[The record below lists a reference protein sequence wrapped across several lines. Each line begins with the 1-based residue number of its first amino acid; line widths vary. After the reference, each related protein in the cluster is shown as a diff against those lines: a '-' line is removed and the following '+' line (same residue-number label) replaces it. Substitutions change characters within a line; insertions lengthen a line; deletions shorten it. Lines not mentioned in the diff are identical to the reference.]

1 MRDLI
6 RKNEDFML
14 IVSQNM
20 TNYDVSLPQD
30 TILRINLAWINDLDT
45 LKNILEEKSEQ
56 IIFID
61 LPKNRTKPPNNRY
74 SMDEIKP
81 ILESY
86 SNIKY
91 FALSNVDSAEYL
103 AEYMTYVPENITI
116 VPKIESHLGIKNIEE
131 ISKLLGDEKVV
142 MLDHDDLYSS
152 MLKKNDDPKNFQVYI
167 QQLIDFCT
175 RNDVT
180 LLRTVGVMFA
190 DTEKRVSEYVK

>member
-1 MRDLI
+1 MI
-6 RKNEDFML
+6 GIKEML

-20 TNYDVSLPQD
+20 TNYDVQLPRD
-30 TILRINLAWINDLDT
+30 TILRINLAWINDLET
-45 LKNILEEKSEQ
+45 LKNILEAKSENS
-56 IIFID
+56 IFID

-103 AEYMTYVPENITI
+103 SEYLDYIPKNIVI

-131 ISKLLGDEKVV
+131 ITKLLGDEKIV

-152 MLKKNDDPKNFQVYI
+152 MLKKNDEPKNFQVYI
-167 QQLIDFCT
+167 QQLIDFC
-175 RNDVT
+175 NKNNVA

-190 DTEKRVSEYVK
+190 DTEKRVSEYVN

>member
-1 MRDLI
+1 
-6 RKNEDFML
+6 
-14 IVSQNM
+14 M
-20 TNYDVSLPQD
+20 TNYDVNLPKD
-30 TILRINLAWINDLDT
+30 TILRINLAWINNLET
-45 LKNILEEKSEQ
+45 LKNILEKKSKEK
-56 IIFID
+56 IFID

-103 AEYMTYVPENITI
+103 AQYLEYVPKNVVI
-116 VPKIESHLGIKNIEE
+116 VPKIESPLGIKNIKE
-131 ISKLLGDEKVV
+131 ISELLGDEKIV

-152 MLKKNDDPKNFQVYI
+152 MLKKNDDPDNFQVYI
-167 QQLIDFCT
+167 QQLIDFCEK
-175 RNDVT
+175 NNVT

>member
-1 MRDLI
+1 
-6 RKNEDFML
+6 ML
-14 IVSQNM
+14 IASQNI
-20 TNYDVSLPQD
+20 TNYDVNLPKD
-30 TILRINLAWINDLDT
+30 VVFRINLAWINDLES
-45 LKNILEEKSEQ
+45 LKNILETKSENK
-56 IIFID
+56 IFID

-74 SMDEIKP
+74 TMNEIKP

-103 AEYMTYVPENITI
+103 AEYLNYIPKNIVV

-131 ISKLLGDEKVV
+131 ITKLLGNEKIV

-167 QQLIDFCT
+167 QSLIDFCKQ
-175 RNDVT
+175 NDVM
-180 LLRTVGVMFA
+180 LLRTVGVIFA
-190 DTEKRVSEYVK
+190 DSEKRVSEYVK

>member
-1 MRDLI
+1 
-6 RKNEDFML
+6 ML

-20 TNYDVSLPQD
+20 TNYDVSLPDD
-30 TILRINLAWINDLDT
+30 TIFRINLAWISDLET
-45 LKNILEEKSEQ
+45 LKTILQKHENHK
-56 IIFID
+56 IFID

-74 SMDEIKP
+74 SMNEIKP

-86 SNIKY
+86 NNIKY

-103 AEYMTYVPENITI
+103 TEYLDYVPKNIVI
-116 VPKIESHLGIKNIEE
+116 VPKIESPLGIKNIEE
-131 ISKLLGDEKVV
+131 ISNLLGDEKIV

-167 QQLIDFCT
+167 QQLIDFC
-175 RNDVT
+175 NENNVT

>member
-1 MRDLI
+1 
-6 RKNEDFML
+6 
-14 IVSQNM
+14 M
-20 TNYDVSLPQD
+20 TNYDVQLPKD
-30 TILRINLAWINDLDT
+30 TILRINLAWINDLET
-45 LKNILEEKSEQ
+45 LKNILEVKSENS
-56 IIFID
+56 IFID

-103 AEYMTYVPENITI
+103 SEYIDYIP
-116 VPKIESHLGIKNIEE
+116 KNIEE
-131 ISKLLGDEKVV
+131 ITKLLGDEKIV

-167 QQLIDFCT
+167 QQLIDFC
-175 RNDVT
+175 NKNNVA
-180 LLRTVGVMFA
+180 LLRTVGVIFA
-190 DTEKRVSEYVK
+190 DTEKRVSEYVN

>member
-1 MRDLI
+1 
-6 RKNEDFML
+6 ML
-14 IVSQNM
+14 IASQNI
-20 TNYDVSLPQD
+20 TNYDVNLPKD
-30 TILRINLAWINDLDT
+30 VVFRINLAWINDLES
-45 LKNILEEKSEQ
+45 LKNILETKSENK
-56 IIFID
+56 IFID

-74 SMDEIKP
+74 TMNEIKP

-103 AEYMTYVPENITI
+103 AEYLNYIPKNIVV

-131 ISKLLGDEKVV
+131 ITKLLGNEKIV

-167 QQLIDFCT
+167 QRQLH
-175 RNDVT
+175 R
-180 LLRTVGVMFA
+180 LVGIYLQHA
-190 DTEKRVSEYVK
+190 